1 MNLYEAMTISE
12 HMMLE
17 RIAYFA
23 RGRGLISLVAALF
36 LLLVLAIAGT
46 PAPSIETTLG
56 DASVEIA
63 ADRAWV
69 LLPGQCVTIQW
80 QIAEELRVS
89 VNNQDV
95 DNIGE
100 IGYCPSL
107 RPASPEF
114 HLFSAIG
121 DQQTLSLGIRY
132 LPAELGRCSL
142 LLAILVLFGLAI
154 YFQVTVRL
162 CAPIPFGIGQ
172 GMSLLALLLLCL
184 LFQTGD
190 MFRIEL
196 LLDGISRVFSSPAW
210 HAFGLLLSGLILIPL
225 VFQSLREGIKESRRE
240 DFVAFVSFL
249 SFLLLLYLPF
259 GFDSVGHWEEWV
271 FRSYLESEQS
281 GASPELVSRFWI
293 LVPKVLANIISSQS
307 FFGYH
312 LVNFLMFW
320 GRLALFYGIL
330 RKLKMAPL
338 HAFLT
343 AILFM
348 VYPVNTGLMSLR
360 HFLMNARVLSLL
372 AAVFFCLE
380 FVENPS
386 RLRLAG
392 VWMALLLNVG
402 SYEAGYAI
410 IAVIPLLWWRRLRWT
425 WKNVNITFI
434 WYLFP
439 VAKVVYLLLIS
450 LESRQFYG
458 STWVSNP
465 QETQSFALDSIA
477 FYAGIIESVY
487 RQTFWYGWREAL
499 SLISQSAWIMP
510 VIASLMLTGIVATI
524 LARGENTLWFSSR
537 RQIAYASLAALLFV
551 IPAVGVL
558 MWLEKYNSDLRRMY
572 IFVPAGASIAVFGLI
587 LMAASVIK
595 HIQLRKAFIISLCL
609 MAMFPAL
616 VRLYEQHAYFDR
628 SANNKARIL
637 LQIVEQAPAIDANAD
652 VIILTEMLG
661 TELRAKGVSEMRTG
675 MLNSAIAVLYD
686 HEGPNLTFVCI
697 IDKRCFKDELGLLAF
712 HLRDDTDFSDI
723 VIFRLNEDLSVE
735 LLRELPPELGGAS
748 NASYKPDRLIDTS
761 APIPP
766 RALTMLASARRD

>member
-1 MNLYEAMTISE
+1 MMSE
-12 HMMLE
+12 
-17 RIAYFA
+17 RNAYFA
-23 RGRGLISLVAALF
+23 RSRGLTSLVAGLF
-36 LLLVLAIAGT
+36 LLIVVAIAGT
-46 PAPSIETTLG
+46 PAPVIITEFDG
-56 DASVEIA
+56 ASVEIA
-63 ADRAWV
+63 ADRAWA
-69 LLPGQCVTIQW
+69 LLPGECVAISW
-80 QIAEELRVS
+80 ELEGAEAVEFHNQRVDRS
-89 VNNQDV
+89 GAMD
-95 DNIGE
+95 
-100 IGYCPSL
+100 YCPTL
-107 RPASPEF
+107 RSFSPEF

-121 DQQTLSLGIRY
+121 DQLTLSLGIRY
-132 LPAELGRCSL
+132 LPAELGRSSL

-196 LLDGISRVFSSPAW
+196 LLDGISKVFSSPAW
-210 HAFGLLLSGLILIPL
+210 QAFGLLLSGLIFIPL

-240 DFVAFVSFL
+240 DFVAIVSFL

-271 FRSYLESEQS
+271 FRDYLESFS
-281 GASPELVSRFWI
+281 PDVSPELVSRFWI
-293 LVPKVLANIISSQS
+293 LVPNVLANIISSQS

-330 RKLKMAPL
+330 RKLKLAPL
-338 HAFLT
+338 YAFLT
-343 AILFM
+343 AIMFM
-348 VYPVNTGLMSLR
+348 VYPVNPGLMSLR
-360 HFLMNARVLSLL
+360 HFLMNVRVLSLL

-425 WKNVNITFI
+425 WKNVNITII

-439 VAKVVYLLLIS
+439 VAKVVFLLLLS

-499 SLISQSAWIMP
+499 SMISQSAWIMP

-524 LARGENTLWFSSR
+524 LARGANTLLFSSR
-537 RQIAYASLAALLFV
+537 WQIAYASLAALLFV

-572 IFVPAGASIAVFGLI
+572 IFMPAGASVAVFGLI

-595 HIQLRKAFIISLCL
+595 HIQLRKAFIICLCL
-609 MAMFPAL
+609 MTMFPAL

-637 LQIVEQAPAIDANAD
+637 LQIVEQAPTIDANAD

-697 IDKRCFKDELGLLAF
+697 IDKRCFKDELGLPPL
-712 HLRDDTDFSDI
+712 HLQDNADFSNLVVFYLHD
-723 VIFRLNEDLSVE
+723 DLSVE
-735 LLRELPPELGGAS
+735 LLHELPPELGGA
-748 NASYKPDRLIDTS
+748 NNVSYKPESLIDTT

-766 RALTMLASARRD
+766 RALTMLASA